1 MSGEEQRPMF
11 TASFWFMCT
20 VLGVCGFC
28 YMALPYFKA
37 PVPVPKI
44 DVKVNK
50 EMLQAALEDSLPEVF
65 ELGAIS
71 GAKAFY
77 IYMKKGADAD
87 KITIEQILN
96 GAKAIRNSVKVEAKD
111 NGKPELKPTGK
122 NEGTPGPSKQ
132 KLQGNP
138 VGTTKGDASR

>member
-20 VLGVCGFC
+20 VLGICGFC
-28 YMALPYFKA
+28 YMALPYFKT

-111 NGKPELKPTGK
+111 NGGPESKPTSK
-122 NEGTPGPSKQ
+122 NNVTGNNAGEKHKVDNVSTP
-132 KLQGNP
+132 
-138 VGTTKGDASR
+138 